1 MADNIIFRPGTEEPV
16 SVVAEA
22 CNETHHVQYLGYA
35 RRGTKNLD
43 EANFCILRIACDK
56 ATGITT
62 YQWSNGSLQR
72 NVAFSERENI
82 DYQFLI

>member
-1 MADNIIFRPGTEEPV
+1 MTDNIIFRPGGEEPV

-43 EANFCILRIACDK
+43 EARYCILRIACDK

-62 YQWSNGSLQR
+62 YEWSNGSLER
-72 NVAFSERENI
+72 NVPFTDRENI
-82 DYQFLI
+82 EYSFLI